1 MNKISVIV
9 PCYNEESS
17 LLLFHQATSAILS
30 ELNSSY
36 EILYIND
43 GSKDQTL
50 SLIKKLSA
58 SDPHVSFISF
68 SRNFGKE
75 AAMYAGLENKTGNLT
90 VIMDADLQHP
100 PVLLKQMYQKIT
112 TENYNCVGAK
122 RTTRDAHSRIR
133 NGLSKCFYKLIDQ
146 ITPIPMGDGVG
157 DFRMMD
163 QSFTDALLSMKEVNR
178 YTKGMMN
185 FVGFN
190 CAVIPY
196 ENIERVAGDSKWN
209 LRSLFSYA
217 VEGIV
222 SFSTLPLILP
232 FFIGIALSG
241 IALLMLAML
250 CIGTLMHFHFSYF
263 FFATSMGSLLFGLL
277 FIGLGVLGEYMAKM
291 YQEIKTRPVYIV
303 QEAYFHQN
311 KSHVSSKRQGLQL
324 NLVRNEKKVN

>member
-17 LLLFHQATSAILS
+17 LLLFHQATTAVLS
-30 ELNSSY
+30 EMNINY
-36 EILYIND
+36 EILYVND

-50 SLIKKLSA
+50 SIIKRLSN
-58 SDPHVSFISF
+58 SDSHVSFISF

-100 PVLLKQMYQKIT
+100 PTLLAQMYHKIT
-112 TENYNCVGAK
+112 KENYNCVGAK
-122 RTTRDAHSRIR
+122 RTTRDAHSKIR
-133 NGLSKCFYKLIDQ
+133 NGLSKCFYKVIDRM
-146 ITPIPMGDGVG
+146 TPIPMGDGVG

-163 QSFTDALLSMKEVNR
+163 ESFTDALLSMKEVNR

-196 ENIERVAGDSKWN
+196 ENIERIAGKSKWN
-209 LRSLFSYA
+209 LCGLFSYA
-217 VEGIV
+217 IEGIV

-232 FFIGIALSG
+232 FFIGILLSG
-241 IALLMLAML
+241 IGVMMLLAFG
-250 CIGTLMHFHFSYF
+250 IGIPLHLHLSSM
-263 FFATSMGSLLFGLL
+263 FFASSWILLLFGFV
-277 FIGLGVLGEYMAKM
+277 FIAMGVLGEYMAKL
-291 YQEIKTRPVYIV
+291 YQEIKNRPVYIV
-303 QEAYFHQN
+303 QESYFHQN
-311 KSHVSSKRQGLQL
+311 QPQISAKRTGVQL

>member
-17 LLLFHQATSAILS
+17 LLLFHQATTEVLS
-30 ELNSSY
+30 QLDAGY

-50 SLIKKLSA
+50 PIIKKLSD
-58 SDPHVSFISF
+58 SDSHVSFMSF

-100 PVLLKQMYQKIT
+100 PTLLAEMYKKIT

-122 RTTRDAHSRIR
+122 RTTRDAHSKIR
-133 NGLSKCFYKLIDQ
+133 NGLSKCFYRFIDR

-163 QSFTDALLSMKEVNR
+163 QAFTDALLSMKEVNR

-185 FVGFN
+185 FIGFN

-196 ENIERVAGDSKWN
+196 ENIERVAGSSKWN
-209 LRSLFSYA
+209 LFSLFSYA

-232 FFIGIALSG
+232 FIFGSLLSG
-241 IALLMLAML
+241 ISVIMLLSICVCLPLHVFVSSLFLVSSIAL
-250 CIGTLMHFHFSYF
+250 
-263 FFATSMGSLLFGLL
+263 LLFGFL
-277 FIGLGVLGEYMAKM
+277 FIGLGILGEYMAKL
-291 YQEIKTRPVYIV
+291 YQEIKHRPVYIV
-303 QEAYFHQN
+303 QESYFHQN
-311 KSHVSSKRQGLQL
+311 QAYSSKRSSMQL

>member
-17 LLLFHQATSAILS
+17 LLLFHQATCAV
-30 ELNSSY
+30 LNEINSNY

-43 GSKDQTL
+43 GSQDQTL
-50 SLIKKLSA
+50 ALIKKLSA

-122 RTTRDAHSRIR
+122 RTSRDAHSKIR
-133 NGLSKCFYKLIDQ
+133 NGLSKCFYRFIDR

-217 VEGIV
+217 MEGIV
-222 SFSTLPLILP
+222 SFSTLPLLLP

-241 IALLMLAML
+241 IAMAML
-250 CIGTLMHFHFSYF
+250 LAFCIGIPLHYHFSSL
-263 FFATSMGSLLFGLL
+263 FFASSMGLFLFGLV
-277 FIGLGVLGEYMAKM
+277 FIGMGILGEYMAKL
-291 YQEIKTRPVYIV
+291 YQEIKDRPVYIV
-303 QEAYFHQN
+303 QESYFHQN
-311 KSHVSSKRQGLQL
+311 KSHISPKRSGLQL

>member
-1 MNKISVIV
+1 
-9 PCYNEESS
+9 
-17 LLLFHQATSAILS
+17 
-30 ELNSSY
+30 
-36 EILYIND
+36 
-43 GSKDQTL
+43 
-50 SLIKKLSA
+50 
-58 SDPHVSFISF
+58 
-68 SRNFGKE
+68 
-75 AAMYAGLENKTGNLT
+75 
-90 VIMDADLQHP
+90 MDADLQHP

-190 CAVIPY
+190 CAVTPY

-232 FFIGIALSG
+232 FFIGITLSG
-241 IALLMLAML
+241 KL
-250 CIGTLMHFHFSYF
+250 S
-263 FFATSMGSLLFGLL
+263 
-277 FIGLGVLGEYMAKM
+277 
-291 YQEIKTRPVYIV
+291 
-303 QEAYFHQN
+303 
-311 KSHVSSKRQGLQL
+311 
-324 NLVRNEKKVN
+324 